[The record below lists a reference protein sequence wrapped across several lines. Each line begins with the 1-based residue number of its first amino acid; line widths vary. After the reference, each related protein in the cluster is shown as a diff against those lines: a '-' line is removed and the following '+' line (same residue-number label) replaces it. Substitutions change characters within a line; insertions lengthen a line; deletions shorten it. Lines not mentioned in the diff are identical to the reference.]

1 MSGYR
6 REKLDQARGVVMII
20 DHTTERGVL
29 VDYSVVLV
37 LNSDV
42 DPKTIRLYD
51 GAYGRNEMHRFSS
64 GGEKRSGDVFHRGT
78 LSEGMQVAI
87 KEIKRGYVRM
97 IEGWEAR

>member
-6 REKLDQARGVVMII
+6 REKLEQARGAVMIV
-20 DHTTERGVL
+20 DHTTEQGVM

-42 DPKTIRLYD
+42 GPKTIRLYD
-51 GAYGRNEMHRFSS
+51 GAHGRNEMHRYSS
-64 GGEKRSGDVFHRGT
+64 GGEKRSGEVFHRGT

-87 KEIKRGYVRM
+87 NEIKRGYARM
-97 IEGWEAR
+97 IEGWEA